1 MSVNGISGKIYDFLA
16 KFNSNWK
23 EKADSYDK
31 KDGVVSL
38 YEFMAFVD
46 DNWTGTG
53 KPGYSE
59 LSEFFNKIDTNVA
72 KGCAKNNGT
81 ETTAS
86 NKGTLDSNELA
97 RIDSMVRAYQKVDEM
112 LNQYASQIPP
122 EVFQNVSKELHSRIE
137 NCETVDDI
145 NAICT
150 EQTIIEISNS
160 CMADLYLDKFL
171 QEFFDQDNYAKLI
184 NEGGYRY
191 NDDSNIKSMLE
202 TIKNAII
209 NTLLDGEKY
218 FMLESDVKTII
229 AMNDHIINEYMNTS
243 LATDNTS
250 TTLNDVQ
257 RANLKVVAQDSA
269 ASTGI
274 ATGYPTTFKKYLNMF
289 LNRLYSSGNTYQ
301 NLLQEAQNF
310 TSSDEFTRMLEE
322 LNVQLPGEP
331 LGDGTIGRDDGDYST
346 VVSPPNFDDTGR
358 VDDRGPF
365 VNENGSSGRNPGNSN
380 GSGNRFN
387 FGDITLPS
395 DGTYEKELPN
405 GVGNLFGDSN
415 DSDNN
420 NSSNSGNQFDLGN
433 ITLPSNGT
441 YEKELPNGVG
451 NLFGGNTD
459 TDTGEDE
466 DTDNSS
472 TGNPLVNF
480 GNLNFDITDSES
492 VTRNGFVTLP
502 RGAKCKITTPPKYNG
517 MISYHNGSLTIKS
530 NELENGEHKI
540 PLTLTIT
547 DADGNVSIIKKS
559 LNINVNN
566 SEK

>member
-16 KFNSNWK
+16 KINGNWK

-53 KPGYSE
+53 KPGYNE

-269 ASTGI
+269 VSTGI
-274 ATGYPTTFKKYLNMF
+274 ATEYPTTFKKYLNMF

-331 LGDGTIGRDDGDYST
+331 LGDGTIGRDDGNHST
-346 VVSPPNFDDTGR
+346 IVSQPNFDDTGR
-358 VDDRGPF
+358 VDDRGPL

-387 FGDITLPS
+387 FGDVTLPS
-395 DGTYEKELPN
+395 DGTYERHLPD
-405 GVGNLFGDSN
+405 GVGNLFGNSN

-420 NSSNSGNQFDLGN
+420 NSGNQFDLGN

-502 RGAKCKITTPPKYNG
+502 RGAKCKITTSPKYNN

-540 PLTLTIT
+540 PLTLTVT
-547 DADGNVSIIKKS
+547 DANGNVSIIKKS

>member
-420 NSSNSGNQFDLGN
+420 NSGNQFDLGN

-451 NLFGGNTD
+451 NLFGRNTD
-459 TDTGEDE
+459 TDTDEE

-502 RGAKCKITTPPKYNG
+502 RGAKCKITTSPKYNS

-540 PLTLTIT
+540 PLTLTVT